1 MKKGHTVRN
10 VLISIVLIGLL
21 VGAVSGGDG
30 ETSGTE
36 IESDDE
42 SETQDAENQH
52 ADDESSTEES
62 EAPVEAEPDNEDA
75 DRDEAPLEDDS
86 TDEGDEDTNGEPL
99 TPEFFE
105 TTLPTVFDGEVVSYE
120 ESDGVGELVVVSHAQ
135 GDTGALAAE
144 MGQVA
149 GGYAGYAAHP
159 ENPPEDPPD
168 RLEVIVADQ
177 TGQEVGEYRV
187 ETEWAEQYQAGEL
200 TNEEYSELVLGTV
213 EVYD

>member
-1 MKKGHTVRN
+1 
-10 VLISIVLIGLL
+10 LISIVLIGLL
-21 VGAVSGGDG
+21 IGAVSGGDG
-30 ETSGTE
+30 ETNGTE
-36 IESDDE
+36 IESDEE
-42 SETQDAENQH
+42 SEIQEEENQH
-52 ADDESSTEES
+52 ADDESSSEES
-62 EAPVEAEPDNEDA
+62 ETPLESEIDDEEANQ
-75 DRDEAPLEDDS
+75 DEAPLEDDNNEE
-86 TDEGDEDTNGEPL
+86 DEGGNDEPL

-105 TTLPTVFDGEVVSYE
+105 TALPTVFDGEVVSYD
-120 ESDGVGELVVVSHAQ
+120 ESDDVGELVVISHAQ

-168 RLEVIVADQ
+168 RLEVVITDL

-200 TNEEYSELVLGTV
+200 TSEEYSELVIETI